1 MKKAAGFIVL
11 LIFMTGL
18 IGCSGKTVK
27 LDLPFTADDVE
38 SAVKYHFE
46 GVPITAEK
54 KIVTDKD
61 DIKALYERLEGL
73 PLKDKT
79 IDDSGD
85 GGDVTSFR
93 FQLSDGTN
101 YELIYVCSG
110 VKNGYLAS
118 QTGGFRYFTRADIGA
133 CWNGLNQEL
142 VAEPADQSELPEY
155 DPA

>member
-38 SAVKYHFE
+38 SAVMYHFE

-61 DIKALYERLEGL
+61 DIKALYERLKGL

-79 IDDSGD
+79 IDDSGS
-85 GGDVTSFR
+85 GGDDQFSVS
-93 FQLSDGTN
+93 QLSDGRTMN
-101 YELIYVCSG
+101 
-110 VKNGYLAS
+110 
-118 QTGGFRYFTRADIGA
+118 
-133 CWNGLNQEL
+133 
-142 VAEPADQSELPEY
+142 
-155 DPA
+155 

>member
-38 SAVKYHFE
+38 SAVMYHFE

-79 IDDSGD
+79 IDDSGS
-85 GGDVTSFR
+85 GGDVTRFR

-110 VKNGYLAS
+110 VDRKS
-118 QTGGFRYFTRADIGA
+118 IR
-133 CWNGLNQEL
+133 LNSSH
-142 VAEPADQSELPEY
+142 P
-155 DPA
+155 

>member
-11 LIFMTGL
+11 LIFILGL

-38 SAVKYHFE
+38 SAVMYHFE
-46 GVPITAEK
+46 GVPIAAEK

-93 FQLSDGTN
+93 FNLSDGTS
-101 YELIYVCSG
+101 YELIYVCDG
-110 VKNGYLAS
+110 VKNGKLKS
-118 QTGGFRYFTRADIGA
+118 STGNFEYFTRSDIGSY
-133 CWNGLNQEL
+133 WFNNEL
-142 VAEPADQSELPEY
+142 EAVPVEESELPMQTN
-155 DPA
+155 

>member
-1 MKKAAGFIVL
+1 M
-11 LIFMTGL
+11 
-18 IGCSGKTVK
+18 
-27 LDLPFTADDVE
+27 
-38 SAVKYHFE
+38 YHFE

-54 KIVTDKD
+54 KIVTEKD

-79 IDDSGD
+79 IDDSGS

-93 FQLSDGTN
+93 FQLSDGTD
-101 YELIYVCSG
+101 YELLYVCNG

-133 CWNGLNQEL
+133 CWNDLNQEL
-142 VAEPADQSELPEY
+142 VAEHAVQNELPGY